1 MSPRAFLFPLCRIFI
16 ILPSNVSLPK
26 NNISDFMAN
35 NIQTFT
41 GRVLLDDK
49 QAKQT
54 IELLTRS
61 LEELKKKRK
70 EAVAKG
76 EDIKEF
82 DRQIKQTSASINAL
96 KTNQQQVNE
105 TLKNLSS
112 ASYKEL
118 NVAMRSLQKQLR
130 SGAVERNSEEWKKLQ
145 GVLKKVKAE
154 MQHINDEG
162 KVSKSLFS
170 RMWDGLN
177 KNWGAFTQIIGSV
190 TTLTLTLRAAAQ
202 AYADMEES
210 MADVRKYTGQTDEQV
225 HQMNEDFKRMD
236 TRTAR
241 EQLNEL
247 AGSAGRL
254 GITSKEMIEEFV
266 DGADKI
272 NVALGDDLGK
282 GAVDKIGKLAQMFG
296 EDKTK
301 GLRGAMLATGSAVNE
316 LAQSSSANAGYI
328 VDFTADL
335 SGVGI
340 QAGMTQAQLMG
351 LASALDQNMQEEAT
365 SATVFSQ
372 LITKMYQEP
381 AKFAKIAGMQ
391 VKEFSNLMKTNANEG
406 LMKFMQAMKSKGGFA
421 EMAPM
426 FEEMQLNGTRAVGV
440 LSAVATH
447 LDQVKE
453 AQDIAT
459 KSYADGTSVL
469 NEFNTQNTTV
479 QAELDKAKK
488 RFQDLTIELGEK
500 LIPAMKYG
508 ITSFSLTIKVMST
521 LITFTQQHAKQIV
534 VLSSLIAFCTALW
547 YKEMI
552 AIKAKNTLMN
562 IAKAVEKAYAT
573 SVKLVQAAMV
583 AFNATVALCKSGMQG
598 YISVMNAA
606 KAANM
611 TNPWAALATV
621 VTVVGVAIYG
631 AVKAFSAYNEAMRNN
646 TQEAKNNKAVAE
658 QQATLAKKVSD
669 ATIDERN
676 KIDMLNKIIHSNA
689 YTVDERRT
697 AIANLQQIVPQYH
710 ASISK
715 EGKLYN
721 DNIEVITQYINK
733 LNDAAMAEAIYEKK
747 AEINKKRLELKTI
760 ETRIRGSLKA
770 VKAERDAHP
779 ERYTTE
785 RYYRPSFGPG
795 SEGNEFYHDSDA
807 LKSNKKQEQ
816 IHTKR
821 LQNVLS
827 QEKTL
832 DAEDRALDATINS
845 NKQIRSALKTVIKK
859 NTQIQKENAVVS
871 TPSSGHTMT
880 EKERKAAEKEK
891 KKREAAARK
900 AEAKRKADMKKEL
913 DDAKKANQ
921 AEELEAKTLYSTGQI
936 RLAEYNDRM
945 KTIKERGLQARL
957 DILKKYGEAES
968 EEYKRLNAEKENIAA
983 DYEKKQTQDLADLE
997 YDRQVAEQAITAEYY
1012 NKDSDLYHNEDAVN
1026 EALFQ
1031 LDQTFL
1037 KEKQSLYLKSSDEYW
1052 QIAREIERSQQSR
1065 QYDLQKQHDEKLLQL
1080 RQEYGKMGNEEQMQ
1094 LEMAGLD
1101 AVHKAGLISEEEY
1114 QRMKLGIAN
1123 KYASYKPTADEQR
1136 KEDANTAIDT
1146 AKKMTKG
1153 YSDNNNAM
1161 GSDNL
1166 ATIAGGAIAAIQ
1178 QQKMVND
1185 NLKKLRDEDKI
1196 SEQQYQDAKR
1206 QMNKET
1212 YQEIAAVAGAAF
1224 SSINNMMSAA
1234 SAYSQACSD
1243 LEVAKIEKNY
1253 DKQISAAGNN
1263 SAKKKRLEAKRDKEV
1278 AAAKSKAN
1286 KKSMKIEV
1294 AQAIASTAMAAINAY
1309 SSAAAIPVVGHVIA
1323 PIAAG
1328 LATAAGMLQVA
1339 TIKKQHQA
1347 EAAGYYEG
1355 GFTGPG
1361 NYKKEAGVV
1370 HAGEFVANHNTV
1382 NNPQLLPALQLIDMA
1397 QRNNTVASLTAQDV
1411 SRAMG
1416 TGSAAV
1422 VAPVVNVQ
1430 GGDTEQVGAS
1440 LDSVHTTIDRL
1451 NQQLNAGIKSYVVI
1465 TGPDGFDRQ
1474 WSQYQKMKSNK

>member
-1 MSPRAFLFPLCRIFI
+1 
-16 ILPSNVSLPK
+16 
-26 NNISDFMAN
+26 MAN
-35 NIQTFT
+35 NTQTFT

-49 QAKQT
+49 QAKQA
-54 IELLTRS
+54 IEQLTRG
-61 LEELKKKRK
+61 LEELRKKRK

-130 SGAVERNSEEWKKLQ
+130 SGAIERNSEEWKKLQ

-190 TTLTLTLRAAAQ
+190 TTLTLTMRAAAQ

-210 MADVRKYTGQTDEQV
+210 MANVRKYTGQTDEQV

-282 GAVDKIGKLAQMFG
+282 DAVDKIGKLAQMFG

-562 IAKAVEKAYAT
+562 IAKAVETAYAT

-697 AIANLQQIVPQYH
+697 AIANLQKIVPQYH

-747 AEINKKRLELKTI
+747 AEINKKRLELKTR

-845 NKQIRSALKTVIKK
+845 NKQIRSALTTVIKK

-945 KTIKERGLQARL
+945 KTIKEQGLQARL

-1012 NKDSDLYHNEDAVN
+1012 KTDSDLYHNEDAVN

-1065 QYDLQKQHDEKLLQL
+1065 QYDLQKQHDEQLLQL
-1080 RQEYGKMGNEEQMQ
+1080 RQEYGKLGNEQQMQ
-1094 LEMAGLD
+1094 LELKGLED
-1101 AVHKAGLISEEEY
+1101 VHKAGLVSEEEY
-1114 QRMKLGIAN
+1114 QRMKMNIAN
-1123 KYASYKPTADEQR
+1123 KYASYKPDANEQR
-1136 KEDANTAIDT
+1136 KEDANTALDT
-1146 AKKMTKG
+1146 AKKMTKSQDDRG
-1153 YSDNNNAM
+1153 SMMSDNV
-1161 GSDNL
+1161 GS
-1166 ATIAGGAIAAIQ
+1166 IIGGAMSAVK

-1185 NLKKLRDEDKI
+1185 NLEKLRDQDLI
-1196 SEQQYQDAKR
+1196 SQQAYEDAKE
-1206 QMNKET
+1206 QMSDDTWKSIVG
-1212 YQEIAAVAGAAF
+1212 IASAAF
-1224 SSINNMMSAA
+1224 SCMSNMMSAA

-1263 SAKKKRLEAKRDKEV
+1263 SAKKKRLEAKRDKEI
-1278 AAAKSKAN
+1278 AAAKTKAN
-1286 KKSMKIEV
+1286 KKAMTMELAQAV
-1294 AQAIASTAMAAINAY
+1294 AQTATGAISAY
-1309 SSAAAIPVVGHVIA
+1309 SSTMAGAPYPANLVLA
-1323 PIAAG
+1323 PISAG
-1328 LATAAGMLQVA
+1328 IALAAGMLQVA

-1397 QRNNTVASLTAQDV
+1397 QRNNTVTSLTAQDV

-1422 VAPVVNVQ
+1422 VAPVVSVT
-1430 GGDTEQVGAS
+1430 GGDTEQMGAS
-1440 LDSVHTTIDRL
+1440 LDNVGSTIDRL

>member
-1 MSPRAFLFPLCRIFI
+1 MATNTDTHVSRV
-16 ILPSNVSLPK
+16 IL
-26 NNISDFMAN
+26 D
-35 NIQTFT
+35 T
-41 GRVLLDDK
+41 
-49 QAKQT
+49 
-54 IELLTRS
+54 
-61 LEELKKKRK
+61 K
-70 EAVAKG
+70 EAKDKLNELQNKLKEVQKARDEAYAKG
-76 EDIKEF
+76 ESTTALE
-82 DRQIKQTSASINAL
+82 RQIKRLKAETKAYMTSQE
-96 KTNQQQVNE
+96 KVNQVLN
-105 TLKNLSS
+105 NLSS

-118 NVAMRSLQKQLR
+118 QLVAKALNRELK
-130 SGAVERNSEEWKKLQ
+130 SGAIKRNSDEWKKLQ
-145 GVLKKVKAE
+145 KQLKQVRAE

-162 KVSKSLFS
+162 KASRSLFS

-177 KNWGAFTQIIGSV
+177 KNWGAFTQILGSL

-459 KSYADGTSVL
+459 KSYADGTSVI

-521 LITFTQQHAKQIV
+521 LITFTVTYAKQIA
-534 VLSSLIAFCTALW
+534 VLSTAIAVCTALW
-547 YKEMI
+547 YKETI
-552 AIKAKNTLMN
+552 AIKIKSA
-562 IAKAVEKAYAT
+562 AVQYASAVDKAYAAT
-573 SVKLVQAAMV
+573 STLLRAAL
-583 AFNATVALCKSGMQG
+583 VALQATWAYLTKGIQG
-598 YISVMNAA
+598 YIVVMRAA
-606 KAANM
+606 RLASL
-611 TNPWAALATV
+611 TNPLAALATV
-621 VTVVGVAIYG
+621 ITVVGVAAYG
-631 AVKAFSAYNEAMRNN
+631 AYKAITSYNEAMRNN
-646 TQEAKNNKAVAE
+646 TQEAKNNRAVAE
-658 QQATLAKKVSD
+658 AQASLAKKVSD
-669 ATIDERN
+669 ATLDERN
-676 KIDMLNKIIHSNA
+676 KVDMLNKVIHSNA
-689 YTVDERRT
+689 YTVDERKQ
-697 AIANLQQIVPQYH
+697 AIANMQKLVPEYH

-721 DNIEVITQYINK
+721 DNQIAIQNYIKELEN
-733 LNDAAMAEAIYEKK
+733 AAMAEAIYERKV
-747 AEINKKRLELKTI
+747 EINKKKLELKQK
-760 ETRIRGSLKA
+760 ESRIRYSLKA
-770 VKAERDAHP
+770 VDAERKAHP
-779 ERYTTE
+779 KQYESNAVADGWTGQLIE
-785 RYYRPSFGPG
+785 Q
-795 SEGNEFYHDSDA
+795 NEA
-807 LKSNKKQEQ
+807 LKSNEKQKQ
-816 IHTKR
+816 IHTQR
-821 LQNVLS
+821 LQANLSLQKKVNAEENFYNQQLEKNVNL
-827 QEKTL
+827 Q
-832 DAEDRALDATINS
+832 
-845 NKQIRSALKTVIKK
+845 KQYNKTVKK
-859 NTQIQKENAVVS
+859 NLLNNSATTETPV

-921 AEELEAKTLYSTGQI
+921 AEELDAKTLYATGQI
-936 RLAEYNDRM
+936 RLAEYNEKM
-945 KTIKERGLQARL
+945 KNIKEQGLQARL

-968 EEYKRLNAEKENIAA
+968 EEYKRLSAEKENIAA
-983 DYEKKQTQDLADLE
+983 DYEKKQTADLE
-997 YDRQVAEQAITAEYY
+997 ALETERQKKEMKLNADYY
-1012 NKDSDLYHNEDAVN
+1012 NKDSNLYHNEDAVN
-1026 EALFQ
+1026 EALFLSYQ
-1031 LDQTFL
+1031 DYLN
-1037 KEKQSLYLKSSDEYW
+1037 KKQALYLSSSDEYA
-1052 QIAREIERSQQSR
+1052 QIEKERELTQQQR
-1065 QYDLQKQHDEKLLQL
+1065 KYDLQKQHDEQLLQL
-1080 RQEYGKMGNEEQMQ
+1080 RQEYGKLGNEEQMQ
-1094 LEMAGLD
+1094 LELQGLE
-1101 AVHKAGLISEEEY
+1101 AIYKAGLIREEEY
-1114 QRMKLGIAN
+1114 QRTKMGIAN

-1136 KEDANTAIDT
+1136 KEDANTALDT

-1153 YSDNNNAM
+1153 NGDNSNAM

-1185 NLKKLRDEDKI
+1185 NLDKLRRDGNI
-1196 SEQQYQDAKR
+1196 SEQAYLDAKK

-1212 YQEIAAVAGAAF
+1212 YQEIASIAGAAF
-1224 SSINNMMSAA
+1224 SSINTMMGAA

-1286 KKSMKIEV
+1286 KKAMKIEI

-1309 SSAAAIPVVGHVIA
+1309 SSAAAIPVVGHILG

-1328 LATAAGMLQVA
+1328 LATAAGMLQIA

-1370 HAGEFVANHNTV
+1370 HAGEFVANHNAV

-1422 VAPVVNVQ
+1422 VAPVVNVT
-1430 GGDTEQVGAS
+1430 GGDTEQMGAS
-1440 LDSVHTTIDRL
+1440 LDSVHNTIDRL
-1451 NQQLNAGIKSYVVI
+1451 NQQLDAGIKSYVVI